1 MKIRKYD
8 AIPTLGF
15 TEKIIKGAGT
25 GQNAEW
31 LAECIDAHTR
41 LHNAI
46 QYMTESV
53 KDHESYSADILMYI
67 LLGMDFDTFESAM
80 KAESQPITEF
90 LSIDKDYNRGEQK
103 S

>member
-1 MKIRKYD
+1 MNIRKYD

-15 TEKIIKGAGT
+15 TEKIINSAGT

-31 LAECIDAHTR
+31 LAECVDAHAR

-53 KDHESYSADILMYI
+53 KDHECFEQEVIVYI
-67 LLGMDFDTFESAM
+67 LTGMDQASFENAA
-80 KAESQPITEF
+80 KAEAPI
-90 LSIDKDYNRGEQK
+90 
-103 S
+103 